1 MVLPNN
7 QVSSSKS
14 MLDDKAI
21 EDSSSD
27 SNFDK
32 DLYHNNEKDIVNDV
46 IIPQTPSEEVRT
58 RIYNTRIPPSLIKLI
73 GEDRIWDKIGNPLS
87 PNHINGGYSFCCEN
101 IINIVN
107 SIKDLREDNKD
118 VLSSINDTIKLMLSI
133 TTNMSYVVKNDIG
146 KEESKDNLRE

>member
-14 MLDDKAI
+14 VLDDKAI

-46 IIPQTPSEEVRT
+46 IIPQTP
-58 RIYNTRIPPSLIKLI
+58 N
-73 GEDRIWDKIGNPLS
+73 
-87 PNHINGGYSFCCEN
+87 
-101 IINIVN
+101 
-107 SIKDLREDNKD
+107 LREDNKD
-118 VLSSINDTIKLMLSI
+118 VLSSINEAIKLMLAI